1 LPKGTSAQRLS
12 ATNGMLRYNT
22 ELNKPEIYNGTGWMT
37 LGNPFGQYGRPYYN
51 EAARADLFVGNWNR
65 SNNYTMSEKTD
76 SARVSKHTTALRNMV
91 LDLKMSYNT
100 LNNGNQSEEEFQCN
114 QLITEISII
123 ESQLLELFAEKESE
137 V

>member
-1 LPKGTSAQRLS
+1 
-12 ATNGMLRYNT
+12 
-22 ELNKPEIYNGTGWMT
+22 
-37 LGNPFGQYGRPYYN
+37 
-51 EAARADLFVGNWNR
+51 
-65 SNNYTMSEKTD
+65 MSEKTD

-114 QLITEISII
+114 QLITEISMI